1 MFPPSHSAAPAQ
13 PPVAAPIPEGM
24 NLVVDNRL
32 VMSDGSH
39 PIAWVDA
46 GGNVLPVEKHQP
58 LSFLPPGAE
67 YLFTP
72 DDVRAALSSRVL
84 TGVRVKS
91 TVAPS
96 EVAHA
101 TGEAPPPKVDPRP
114 ALSRRQLVSALD
126 SPTGSPA
133 FRVR

>member
-1 MFPPSHSAAPAQ
+1 MFPQSHDTAQAQ

-24 NLVVDNRL
+24 NLVIDNRL
-32 VMSDGSH
+32 VMADGRH

-58 LSFLPPGAE
+58 LSLLPAGAE

-72 DDVRAALSSRVL
+72 DDVRAALTSRVL
-84 TGVRVKS
+84 TGVRAKA

-101 TGEAPPPKVDPRP
+101 TGEAPPPRVDPRP
-114 ALSRRQLVSALD
+114 AVNRRQLVSAFD
-126 SPTGSPA
+126 SSTGSPA
-133 FRVR
+133 FQVR